1 MRLTSFKIAIT
12 AMKRNK
18 TRTFLTIL
26 GIVIGIAAVVAVMSA
41 GQGIKGFV
49 LKEIEMYGNDTIQ
62 TEIKVPS
69 TGRNSTDNAAALA
82 TGVEVTTLTLEDEQA
97 IRKLSN
103 IKNTYAGSIGQ
114 QLVSY
119 GSEKKQAMLY
129 GVGPLF
135 MNIDRTKLA
144 AGRFFTEEEDRSLA
158 SVVVLGPKIKDKLFG
173 PGNDFLEKWVKVG
186 RQKFMVIGVMESR
199 GASFGFDMD
208 EMIYVP
214 IQTLQK
220 KIMGVDHVMYILS
233 QVADPKLTD
242 QTASEITDLL
252 RERHNITDPTRDD
265 FAVTPMTEAISMINT
280 VFWGISLLLVAV
292 AGISL
297 VVGGVGIMNIMYV
310 SVLERTYEIGLRKAI
325 GAKRKDILS
334 QFMWEAI
341 FMTLIGAVVGVMLGV
356 GISYLVSVVANSQGF
371 AWQFVILPS
380 SLILACGVA
389 TAIGIIFGVFPAR
402 TASKMDAVEALR
414 YNK

>member
-1 MRLTSFKIAIT
+1 MKLISFKIAIT

-69 TGRNSTDNAAALA
+69 TGRNSTDNATALA
-82 TGVEVTTLTLEDEQA
+82 SGVEVTTLTLEDEQA

-114 QLVSY
+114 QLASY

-135 MNIDRTKLA
+135 VNIDKTKLA

-158 SVVVLGPKIKDKLFG
+158 SVVVLGPKIKDELFG
-173 PGNDFLEKWVKVG
+173 PGNDFLEKWIKIG

-208 EMIYVP
+208 EMIYMP

-220 KIMGVDHVMYILS
+220 KIMGVDHVMYVLS
-233 QVADPKLTD
+233 QVVDPKLTD

-252 RERHNITDPTRDD
+252 RERHNITDPAKDD

-297 VVGGVGIMNIMYV
+297 VVGGV
-310 SVLERTYEIGLRKAI
+310 
-325 GAKRKDILS
+325 
-334 QFMWEAI
+334 
-341 FMTLIGAVVGVMLGV
+341 V
-356 GISYLVSVVANSQGF
+356 GIILGSQVFLWLLV
-371 AWQFVILPS
+371 
-380 SLILACGVA
+380 
-389 TAIGIIFGVFPAR
+389 
-402 TASKMDAVEALR
+402 ALVL
-414 YNK
+414 